1 MLIGLFST
9 NASPGVT
16 TTAMALGSVWPSPV
30 VVIDADPS
38 GGDILAAAGAVVEA
52 DREHNL
58 LELLRLG
65 RQGQIP
71 QVLDSQITV
80 LPTGAPV
87 VAGLAHPG
95 QAGGLAWT
103 DLAEGLRAVTYRDVL
118 VDLGRW
124 GVPYA
129 PAPILRACDLLLLVV
144 RTQLRG
150 LRRAERILPLIRE
163 DVERHNPGGGSVGL
177 LVVNDHGPYAV
188 ADIVRSAK
196 LGVPVFGELPLD
208 TRTAAVFS
216 EGAPPGRHWDRSPLA
231 RALPGV
237 VRTVGQLAQQQR
249 ALRTRAPLLRQQHS
263 TPTPVAQPPVEATAP
278 GPPLRE
284 MARTPRRLSA
294 VPSTGTEN

>member
-9 NASPGVT
+9 GGSPGVS
-16 TTAMALGSVWPSPV
+16 TAAIAMGSVWPSPV
-30 VVIDADPS
+30 VVVDADPS
-38 GGDILAAAGAVVEA
+38 GGDILAAAGSVVEA

-58 LELLRLG
+58 LELMRLG

-71 QVLDSQITV
+71 QVLDSQITM

-95 QAGGLAWT
+95 QAGGVAWT
-103 DLAEGLRAVTYRDVL
+103 DLAEGLRVVTHRDVL

-129 PAPILRACDLLLLVV
+129 PAPVLRACDLLLLVV
-144 RTQLRG
+144 RTHLRG

-163 DVERHNPGGGSVGL
+163 DLDRHNPGAGSVGL

-188 ADIVRSAK
+188 ADIVRSTK
-196 LGVPVFGELPLD
+196 LGVPVFAELPLD

-216 EGAPPGRHWDRSPLA
+216 EGAAPARHLDRSPLA

-249 ALRTRAPLLRQQHS
+249 ALGSRAPMLRQQP
-263 TPTPVAQPPVEATAP
+263 TIPTPVPRQAVPVAAP
-278 GPPLRE
+278 GVPLRE
-284 MARTPRRLSA
+284 MLRTTRRLSA
-294 VPSTGTEN
+294 VPPTPEDS

>member
-1 MLIGLFST
+1 
-9 NASPGVT
+9 
-16 TTAMALGSVWPSPV
+16 
-30 VVIDADPS
+30 
-38 GGDILAAAGAVVEA
+38 
-52 DREHNL
+52 
-58 LELLRLG
+58 
-65 RQGQIP
+65 
-71 QVLDSQITV
+71 
-80 LPTGAPV
+80 
-87 VAGLAHPG
+87 
-95 QAGGLAWT
+95 
-103 DLAEGLRAVTYRDVL
+103 VL

-129 PAPILRACDLLLLVV
+129 PAPVLRACDLLVLVV

-163 DVERHNPGGGSVGL
+163 DVQRHNPGGASVGL

-216 EGAPPGRHWDRSPLA
+216 EGATPGRHWDRSPLA

-249 ALRTRAPLLRQQHS
+249 ALGTRAPLLRQHPS
-263 TPTPVAQPPVEATAP
+263 APTPVPRPPAAATTP
-278 GPPLRE
+278 GVPLRE

-294 VPSTGTEN
+294 VPSTGTSHS